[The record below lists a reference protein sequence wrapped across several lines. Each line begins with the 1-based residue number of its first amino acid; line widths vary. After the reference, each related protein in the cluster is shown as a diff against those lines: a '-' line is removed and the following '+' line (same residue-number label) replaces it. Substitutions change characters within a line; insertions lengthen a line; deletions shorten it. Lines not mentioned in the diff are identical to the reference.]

1 MEQKITKE
9 EAIATIK
16 EWAEFLDVNTDTEDF
31 TSALDVLVLPVMSD
45 RLAFD
50 ADREVFT
57 LKLASPIVMEKSTKE
72 IVEIK
77 ELTLEEKRA
86 IERFKDTEKIS
97 MVEAIYAKAAG
108 LTIAEASRIKGR
120 DFSVIT
126 AINQVF
132 FS

>member
-31 TSALDVLVLPVMSD
+31 TSALDVLVRPVMSD

>member
-1 MEQKITKE
+1 METKITKE

-31 TSALDVLVLPVMSD
+31 TSALDVLVRPVMSE

>member
-1 MEQKITKE
+1 
-9 EAIATIK
+9 
-16 EWAEFLDVNTDTEDF
+16 
-31 TSALDVLVLPVMSD
+31 
-45 RLAFD
+45 
-50 ADREVFT
+50 
-57 LKLASPIVMEKSTKE
+57 MEKSTKE

-120 DFSVIT
+120 DFSVIS

>member
-31 TSALDVLVLPVMSD
+31 TAALDVLVRPVMSE

-72 IVEIK
+72 LVEIK

-108 LTIAEASRIKGR
+108 LSIAEASRIKGR